1 MINITGATEL
11 LQAQQST
18 FEALHAT
25 IAQAE
30 EALDIAN
37 AELTALADSTTLE
50 DRQACNEQTK
60 KVALLQEALRKARGN
75 YERIHK
81 ENGPL
86 VLEDA
91 THIIREHRN
100 AIKDKHLDDYALIRQ
115 KEAEIEALKET
126 INQSER
132 AEKAAMHQFI
142 SEVRP
147 YLPEN
152 LFNPDGSRQMFNTPE
167 SFLSNYAENGN
178 RQPAELFTKGGQ
190 N

>member
-25 IAQAE
+25 IAQVE

-37 AELTALADSTTLE
+37 AELTAMADSSTLE
-50 DRQACNEQTK
+50 ELQARNDQAQ
-60 KVALLQEALRKARGN
+60 KVLLLQEALRQAQEKHD
-75 YERIHK
+75 RIHK

-91 THIIREHRN
+91 TRIIREYRT
-100 AIKDKHLDDYALIRQ
+100 AIKDKHIDDYALIRQ
-115 KEAEIEALKET
+115 KEAEIAIIKDT
-126 INQSER
+126 IIQSER
-132 AEKAAMHQFI
+132 AEKANMHEFI
-142 SEVRP
+142 AEIRQ
-147 YLPEN
+147 YLPTN
-152 LFNPDGSRQMFNTPE
+152 LYNPDGSRKIFDTPE
-167 SFLSNYAENGN
+167 SFLHTYVEKGSNQTA
-178 RQPAELFTKGGQ
+178 PLFNQGGQ